1 MTSVRLPL
9 EVEQRLEI
17 ISRKRN
23 KSKSEI
29 IKEALENL
37 FIADSNEKD
46 SYEIGCDFFG
56 KYGSGDGSLSTTY
69 KSKLRDKI
77 NATKHTN

>member
-1 MTSVRLPL
+1 MTSVRLPI

-37 FIADSNEKD
+37 FIADSNEND
-46 SYEIGCDFFG
+46 SYEIGCELFG

-77 NATKHTN
+77 NATKHPN